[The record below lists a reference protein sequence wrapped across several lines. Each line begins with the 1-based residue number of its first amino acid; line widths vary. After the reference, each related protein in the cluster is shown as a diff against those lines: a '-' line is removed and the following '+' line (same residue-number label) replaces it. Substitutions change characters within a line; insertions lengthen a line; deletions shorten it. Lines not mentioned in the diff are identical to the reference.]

1 MSNSRKVKKILAICL
16 LVLAVVISASVMGFV
31 FLFTSMKEDVRNYR
45 QLTEQSL
52 LTNPEIDG
60 KAILDTEDVIENK
73 LAKIQTITMIM
84 CIFIIADVTL
94 AFIFSV
100 IMKHRTSSQM
110 YRYAYVDEVTGL
122 PTKAKHRQDIEK
134 RISEMDGELAY
145 ISFEI
150 DKFKYVNDMYGYAY
164 GNYILKYV
172 ADGVS
177 KELSEGE
184 LFSRT
189 AGACF
194 GLLLN
199 YHDDEALRARLLTM
213 FRKIGHLSGDAKND
227 TIYNIMFNCGVC
239 RVKNK
244 DEDAGNI
251 REYANIARESAIKL
265 YDNNIEFYDEK
276 LQKKRD
282 EQEQLEFEMRP
293 AFEQK
298 QFTVYFQPK
307 YSTSGET
314 IVGAEALIRWEH
326 PTKGMIFPNVFIPL
340 FEANGFIVKIDYF
353 VLEKVCMCL
362 RSWIDEGLEPVA
374 ISVNLSRVHLY
385 DPDLVNKLVEI
396 TDRYQIP
403 HNLIEFELTE
413 TVLFEELTYLFEVMA
428 SLKRA
433 GFILSMDDFGSGY
446 SSLNMLKKLPVDI
459 LKLDKAF
466 LENLQDG
473 ELTSK
478 DKTIISH
485 IISMAKALHMEVLA
499 EGVENENQ
507 KDFLLN
513 TDCDMI
519 QGYYYA
525 RPMKLEQFDAELRKM
540 RNEESVTLAQE
551 RTSIMN

>member
-52 LTNPEIDG
+52 LTNIEIDG

-150 DKFKYVNDMYGYAY
+150 DNFKYVNDMYGYAY

-227 TIYNIMFNCGVC
+227 TIYNIMFSCGVC